1 MPNKITIKRRYKRRS
16 RCQKGK
22 EIGKVFNLIK
32 KVAES
37 PVAKEIGRLT
47 TVKSLHKVDNKDV
60 NKIKNKRVKNA
71 LQYNLSN
78 SVLGMGTV
86 THMINYSKLLIWV

>member
-1 MPNKITIKRRYKRRS
+1 MPNKVAIKRIYKRRAS
-16 RCQKGK
+16 CQKGK
-22 EIGKVFNLIK
+22 GIGKVFNFIK

-37 PVAKEIGRLT
+37 PIAKEIGRL

-71 LQYNLSN
+71 LQYNLAN
-78 SVLGMGTV
+78 SVLGMGTA
-86 THMINYSKLLIWV
+86 THMINYSKLLI